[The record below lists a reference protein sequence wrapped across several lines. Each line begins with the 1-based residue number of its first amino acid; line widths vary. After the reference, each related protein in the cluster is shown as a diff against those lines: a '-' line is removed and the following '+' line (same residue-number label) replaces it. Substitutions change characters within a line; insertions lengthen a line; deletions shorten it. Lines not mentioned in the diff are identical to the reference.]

1 MKPGTRKKAGAVLE
15 KIKKH
20 DRLWGTLKVIAGM
33 LLLAVVVLGVVC
45 GYNAWVN
52 RHFKTSFYQVSSG
65 KVVDEL
71 RIVQLSDLHN
81 SVYGDNNS
89 ELTEKIRDL
98 QPDIIVMTGDM
109 IEEKND
115 DIRTVL
121 DLCRELSE
129 TAPVYY
135 IYGNHE
141 TMHSFGYND
150 MSTEEIDELL
160 GTEEGTR
167 NSEGFRSIEDELKE
181 SLEEAGAKVL
191 WNESDT
197 ITVDG
202 NTVEIYGVLTGHPY
216 AFWQFAEDTFTDF
229 RYQNPGNFKLMLCHE
244 PYIFET
250 WKDDVWADLALAGHT
265 HGGGA
270 RLPRVGAL
278 FEHKHGLFPE
288 TNADNYV
295 YGEYNV
301 QEKPLIVSSGLSR
314 NDFIRINN
322 QPELVVID
330 VNRY

>member
-1 MKPGTRKKAGAVLE
+1 MKPGTRKKAGTVLE

-52 RHFKTSFYQVSSG
+52 RHFKTTFYQVSSG

-229 RYQNPGNFKLMLCHE
+229 RYQNLGNFKLMLCHE

>member
-52 RHFKTSFYQVSSG
+52 RHFKTTFYQVSSG

-197 ITVDG
+197 ITVGG

-216 AFWQFAEDTFTDF
+216 AFWQFSEDTFTDF

-250 WKDDVWADLALAGHT
+250 WKNDVWADLALAGHT